1 MGWGRGW
8 GMGGHE
14 ATARLGARSVCE
26 TKRSVGAALINV
38 ECGRYTAVRNQSDS
52 SSEKCKT
59 TEVWV
64 MQNTKVRVRVR
75 KR

>member
-1 MGWGRGW
+1 MGRGI
-8 GMGGHE
+8 GGHE

-38 ECGRYTAVRNQSDS
+38 EFGRCTAVRNQSDR
-52 SSEKCKT
+52 SSEKCKA